1 LKEVNLRRRDMN
13 AVRAALATV
22 ILLMGIWA
30 NTNPD
35 VLEDWMSSSA
45 PNTSVDS
52 DLVGLQESEE
62 WLVLRVEFP
71 NRQFAQQKADSMF
84 NSNGPA
90 SNYID
95 QISGS
100 DSILYAT
107 LSDRIWT
114 SPNPESHW
122 GYDSDEE
129 RDVSVDSLIEAACLD
144 LLSGMDLS
152 RWDFNDDGVVDRL
165 LILHSGRAQESG
177 GGADALWSHMSWL
190 NEPLGIGDWS
200 ISHYTIASLDSG
212 IGTVI
217 HEMLHQMGAYDLYDV
232 HSEIPSSNWEGL
244 GEWDIMASGN
254 WNGDGNIP
262 ALPGAAS
269 LNLIGID
276 RYIEVDLTKDSTHV
290 LEPISDGGFGLAIPI
305 APGETIWVTNRGDSG
320 FDAELPGHGIL
331 VEHSDENNGNP
342 IENLVNTDPDNA
354 WVKIIEADGD
364 AALQR
369 GRDSGSPGDV
379 FTVGDSFGSSGMKI
393 RDNRGRLVH
402 WTILV
407 EQMSEGTTATVSFD
421 SGPHSSID
429 ALTPRSP
436 LQLLST
442 ESAFAEVTSSESCN
456 LEISLSTSQSDD
468 SAPQYI
474 EIPPGIHVVQI
485 LGHDDP
491 PSDSFT
497 LMGTIGCVSEAKT
510 DISLEIDIV
519 EHRISSKELYSVISW
534 ESPSV
539 VIVKPDYEG
548 DGEMT
553 YSIALEGAVSRVAV
567 PLSPVTL
574 GPGEPITLDVDPKG
588 LLEPGMLARGSIV
601 LSDVHGIEHRI
612 PLLLEAESPFTGN
625 GWLAWLA
632 EPANGLLVISILL
645 SISIFSGGRRD

>member
-1 LKEVNLRRRDMN
+1 MKEVNLRRRTMN
-13 AVRAALATV
+13 AVRAALATLV
-22 ILLMGIWA
+22 LLMGIWA
-30 NTNPD
+30 NVNPD
-35 VLEDWMSSSA
+35 VLEDWLSSPA
-45 PNTSVDS
+45 PSTSVQS
-52 DLVGLQESEE
+52 ELVGLQESEE
-62 WLVLRVEFP
+62 WLVLRVDFP
-71 NRQFAQQKADSMF
+71 DRQFAQQKADSMF
-84 NSNGPA
+84 DSNGPA

-95 QISGS
+95 QMSGS

-107 LSDRIWT
+107 LSDRVWT

-122 GYDSDEE
+122 GYDSDDE

-165 LILHSGRAQESG
+165 LVLHSGRAQESG

-190 NEPLGIGDWS
+190 NEPLEIGDWN
-200 ISHYTIASLDSG
+200 IAHYTIASLDSG

-232 HSEIPSSNWEGL
+232 HSEIPSSNWDGL

-254 WNGDGNIP
+254 WNGDGHIP

-269 LNLIGID
+269 LNLIGAD
-276 RYIEVDLTKDSTHV
+276 RYIQVDLAIDSTHV
-290 LEPISDGGFGLAIPI
+290 LEPISDGGFGLSIPI
-305 APGETIWVTNRGDSG
+305 APGETIWVTYRSDSG

-342 IENLVNTDPDNA
+342 VENLVNTDPDNA

-379 FTVGDSFGSSGMKI
+379 FDVDDSFGSSGMKI
-393 RDNRGRLVH
+393 RDNRGRLVG

-407 EQMSEGTTATVSFD
+407 EQMSDGSATVSFD
-421 SGPHSSID
+421 SGPHSSIV

-442 ESAFAEVTSSESCN
+442 ESAFAEVSASEPCN
-456 LEISLSTSQSDD
+456 LEISLSTSQSDNT
-468 SAPQYI
+468 APQYI
-474 EIPPGIHVVQI
+474 DIPAGTHEVQI
-485 LGHDDP
+485 LAHDKI
-491 PSDSFT
+491 PSDSFS
-497 LMGTIGCVSEAKT
+497 LIGYIGCESESKT

-519 EHRISSKELYSVISW
+519 GHRISTKELYSVVSW
-534 ESPSV
+534 ESPS
-539 VIVKPDYEG
+539 IVTVTPNYEG
-548 DGEMT
+548 GGEMT
-553 YSIALEGAVSRVAV
+553 YSIALEGAVSRVAT
-567 PLSPVTL
+567 PHSPATL
-574 GPGEPITLDVDPKG
+574 GPGEPITLDVDPLG

-601 LSDVHGIEHRI
+601 LSDEHGSEHRI
-612 PLLLEAESPFTGN
+612 PLLLEAESPFTG
-625 GWLAWLA
+625 GWLAWFA
-632 EPANGLLVISILL
+632 EPANGLLVISILV
-645 SISIFSGGRRD
+645 SISIVSGGRRD